1 MAASGGGPLWGGAKL
16 KQNGV
21 ALGVARGGGWAGL
34 AWFACFRLVD
44 YVLGWAVGFC
54 FEAFGAPCFVL
65 VVTCIR
71 TVVRWIGVPRC
82 LCTV

>member
-1 MAASGGGPLWGGAKL
+1 MGGAKL

-34 AWFACFRLVD
+34 AWFACYRLVD

-54 FEAFGAPCFVL
+54 FALRPLGRLASYWL
-65 VVTCIR
+65 
-71 TVVRWIGVPRC
+71 
-82 LCTV
+82 